1 MNRQIYGVNQLPE
14 AIMPLCQLIAQA
26 PFAVWIADRAGKVIL
41 FNEAMRKLTGTE
53 DPQLLLNKYNIFE
66 DPIATAQGLVTHIK
80 RVLEGQVVQTVV
92 VLDTAREGFFCGNGC
107 KVYYVRCLYYPVTDE
122 TGAHRY
128 IVAVIEN
135 ITPQYLEDL
144 ECARV
149 TRRIDLANNEA
160 VTLEQEMIL
169 AKNRVVSLKKKL
181 AALKHAL

>member
-1 MNRQIYGVNQLPE
+1 MNRQLYGAESLPE
-14 AIMPLCQLIAQA
+14 VIMPLCQLIAQA
-26 PFAVWIADRAGKVIL
+26 PFAVWITDRTGKVIL

-53 DPQLLLNKYNIFE
+53 DPQKLLGQFSIFD
-66 DPIATAQGLVTHIK
+66 DPISAAQGLVPHIT

-92 VLDTAREGFFCGNGC
+92 ILDTAREGFFCGNGC
-107 KVYYVRCLYYPVTDE
+107 KVYYVRCLYYPITDE
-122 TGAHRY
+122 TGVHQY

-160 VTLEQEMIL
+160 VTLEKEMIL
-169 AKNRVVSLKKKL
+169 AKNRVTSLKQKL
-181 AALKHAL
+181 ASLKQAL